1 MSWELEV
8 QSLTNAVTL
17 PVSTRMTCQE
27 LRQAI
32 QEHLGI
38 DAQRQVWHTSG
49 KRLKFADSQSLEV
62 LEGTSQMT
70 VILCEPL
77 KPLPERFEL
86 RLTSARE
93 RFKTGY
99 SSAFVIQY
107 RLRADAEKG
116 LMVFE
121 PWRKNDHDV
130 TTYDS
135 QEKTVKVEKSHWMA
149 GTTVTTEDMK
159 VDMLAELVSRWHGD
173 YLDPGETPFWK
184 APSDA
189 PVVDEKGRKF
199 STNST
204 PQTCPDYT
212 AVPGWFVAPDEECQ
226 EIETDLEIDGK
237 HLSRMLVKDGELLRV
252 AMSRC
257 RIGALHEDIEEYD
270 VEIRELPSDQK
281 LHSDDW

>member
-17 PVSTRMTCQE
+17 PVNTRMTCQE

-135 QEKTVKVEKSHWMA
+135 QDNLFSVYETSLTKDVMSQLA
-149 GTTVTTEDMK
+149 
-159 VDMLAELVSRWHGD
+159 VDRSLNILCPQLSAP
-173 YLDPGETPFWK
+173 PGE
-184 APSDA
+184 D
-189 PVVDEKGRKF
+189 
-199 STNST
+199 
-204 PQTCPDYT
+204 
-212 AVPGWFVAPDEECQ
+212 
-226 EIETDLEIDGK
+226 
-237 HLSRMLVKDGELLRV
+237 
-252 AMSRC
+252 
-257 RIGALHEDIEEYD
+257 
-270 VEIRELPSDQK
+270 RES
-281 LHSDDW
+281 